1 MARGG
6 YRPGNTTDF
15 DRLYRD
21 SRQRILATLTAV
33 LGGDVAAAE
42 DCTQDTF
49 VKAYKAWPRWRPDKP
64 AEAWLHRI
72 ALNVALSHRRR
83 ERLREA
89 GELVRRL
96 GQPAPKPDPMEA
108 GAGRVVAA
116 LRRLPLQMAVL
127 IVLRHHHGY
136 TNREIAAA
144 LGVPETTLGSRLQLA
159 MRSLKTEL
167 SRDGTGVVT
176 PPALGIV
183 TDAAVSAKAWKK
195 T

>member
-1 MARGG
+1 MASGG

-21 SRQRILATLTAV
+21 SRPRILATLTAV
-33 LGGDVAAAE
+33 LGGDLAAAE

-49 VKAYKAWPRWRPDKP
+49 VKAYKAWSRWRPEKP

-89 GELVRRL
+89 RELVRRL
-96 GQPAPKPDPMEA
+96 GQPAPRPDPIEA
-108 GAGRVVAA
+108 GSGRVVTA

-167 SRDGTGVVT
+167 SRDGTGLVA
-176 PPALGIV
+176 PPTLGIV
-183 TDAAVSAKAWKK
+183 PDAAVSAKAWKK

>member
-1 MARGG
+1 MASGA

-83 ERLREA
+83 ERLRGA

-183 TDAAVSAKAWKK
+183 TDAAVSAKAW
-195 T
+195 TET